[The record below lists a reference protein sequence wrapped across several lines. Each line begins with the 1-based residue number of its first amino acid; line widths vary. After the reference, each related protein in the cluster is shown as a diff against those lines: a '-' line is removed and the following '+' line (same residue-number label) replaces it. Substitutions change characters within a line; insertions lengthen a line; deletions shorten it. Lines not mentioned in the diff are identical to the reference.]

1 MRKQETEQTMGF
13 VDNLIAWCKDEIQHM
28 KKQMEWMESG
38 RVQLR
43 TMSPDT
49 GWINTTAN
57 DIERYKRKIAEM
69 DALIVR
75 PPEVK

>member
-1 MRKQETEQTMGF
+1 MGF
-13 VDNLIAWCKDEIQHM
+13 IDNLIAWCKDEIQHM
-28 KKQMEWMESG
+28 KKQVEWMESG

-57 DIERYKRKIAEM
+57 DTAILNLHERTKNNLFLNRTRKDSNFKRPHI
-69 DALIVR
+69 
-75 PPEVK
+75 